1 MNRKTQLI
9 VKMTYNKFFGTYFSS
24 DDWSIDRNFEGI
36 WEFLDGLCTTYGYPI
51 TFEENKVWIANAFSY
66 MYGDRIL
73 NEPMDLDKLQYEQ
86 FDIAIAEKIRNR
98 ITAFVTILNREKYTT
113 LIRTLAD
120 TMDVDKYNPLNNFR
134 VDYEHEDTRT
144 PNLTEKHT
152 GSDTNTKTLDTTI
165 TDEMSYGKTDSGSII
180 HGEQITD
187 SGSFKHGKTT
197 THTTTSD
204 ISTNSIFPYDSTT
217 EHNESKNSH
226 TENSSDRESGTD
238 ENGNTRTHSGTDT
251 TRSTLSGKDTN
262 KKTSGGTVTDAL
274 NRNTTISN
282 TGNEKNEGTSK
293 TRGYKPFSGSA
304 NIQAAV
310 EAEYSIAPMS
320 FVKTLLEDIADYI
333 LVPYYLV
340 GENLYCDI
348 Y

>member
-1 MNRKTQLI
+1 MNRKKMI
-9 VKMTYNKFFGTYFSS
+9 MKMTYNKFFDELIS
-24 DDWSIDRNFEGI
+24 DELWTVEETFEGI
-36 WEFLDGLCTTYGYPI
+36 WEFIDRLCTEYGYPNI
-51 TFEENKVWIANAFSY
+51 SANKIGIAEAFGY
-66 MYGDRIL
+66 LYGDRIL
-73 NEPMDLDKLQYEQ
+73 NEDLRYENPV
-86 FDIAIAEKIRNR
+86 FNVEVAIRIKNR
-98 ITAFVTILNREKYTT
+98 ITTLVTMLNREKYTK

-120 TMDVDKYNPLNNFR
+120 TMDVTKYNPLNNFR

-152 GSDTNTKTLDTTI
+152 GTDTNTKTLDTTV
-165 TDEMSYGKTDSGSII
+165 TDEMSYGKIDNGSIT
-180 HGEQITD
+180 HGEQIID
-187 SGSFKHGKTT
+187 SGSFTHGKIT
-197 THTTTSD
+197 THTTVSD

-226 TENSSDRESGTD
+226 TDNSTDGESGTD
-238 ENGNTRTHSGTDT
+238 LNGNTRNHSGTDT

-262 KKTSGGTVTDAL
+262 TKISDGTVTDSL

-282 TGNEKNEGTSK
+282 TGKETNEGTSK

-310 EAEYSIAPMS
+310 EAEYNIAPMS

-340 GENLYCDI
+340 GDNIYCDI

>member
-1 MNRKTQLI
+1 MKT
-9 VKMTYNKFFGTYFSS
+9 TYNKFFDELIS
-24 DDWSIDRNFEGI
+24 DELWTAEETFEGI
-36 WEFLDGLCTTYGYPI
+36 WTFIDELCTEYGYPNI
-51 TFEENKVWIANAFSY
+51 SANKTGIAEAFSY
-66 MYGDRIL
+66 LYGDRIL
-73 NEPMDLDKLQYEQ
+73 NEDLRYENPV
-86 FDIAIAEKIRNR
+86 FNVSVATRIKNR
-98 ITAFVTILNREKYTT
+98 VTTLVTILNREKYTK

-134 VDYEHEDTRT
+134 VDYEHDDTRT

-165 TDEMSYGKTDSGSII
+165 TDEMSYGKTDSGSIT

-187 SGSFKHGKTT
+187 SGSFTHGKST

-217 EHNESKNSH
+217 EHNQSKNSH
-226 TENSSDRESGTD
+226 TDNSTDRESGTD

-282 TGNEKNEGTSK
+282 TGNERNAGTSK

-310 EAEYSIAPMS
+310 EAEYNIAPMS